1 MWKNRF
7 NLSLPKRD
15 REAHKGSFGRLLI
28 VAGSSGM
35 TGAAIL
41 ASRAAM
47 RSGVGLT
54 YLAVPQKLVD
64 LVDLATPEV
73 IPLSL
78 EKIKTIKSNSLVI
91 GPGLG
96 VTSNTQQLLFQL
108 LTTNYLQLSTIL
120 LDADAL
126 NIIAKRIGLLK
137 QAEAKAKVIITPHP
151 GEMARLMKK
160 KVEYVESNRRKVAKE
175 FARDHNCVVVLK
187 GHRTLV
193 VDPCGDVYENKT
205 GNPGMASA
213 GVGDVLSGIIGAL
226 CAQGV
231 SSFDAAMIGVYT
243 HGQAGDMA
251 AKEKG
256 EYGLIASDIVEKIP
270 DALRKIC

>member
-1 MWKNRF
+1 MWKSRF
-7 NLSLPKRD
+7 NLSLPKRAKD
-15 REAHKGSFGRLLI
+15 SHKGSFGRLLI

-35 TGAAIL
+35 SGSAIL

-64 LVDLATPEV
+64 FIDLASPEV
-73 IPLSL
+73 ITLSF
-78 EKIKTIKSNSLVI
+78 EKIKTIKPNTLVV

-96 VTSNTQQLLFQL
+96 LTPKTRQLLFSL
-108 LTTNYLQLSTIL
+108 LTTHYAQLTTIL

-126 NIIAKRIGLLK
+126 NIVAKRIGLLRK
-137 QAEAKAKVIITPHP
+137 AQAKAKVIITPHP
-151 GEMARLMKK
+151 GEMARLIKK
-160 KVEYVESNRRKVAKE
+160 KIAYVQSNRRKVAKE
-175 FARDHNCVVVLK
+175 FARSHNCVVVLK

-193 VDPCGDVYENKT
+193 ADPCGDVYENKT
-205 GNPGMASA
+205 GNPGMATA
-213 GVGDVLSGIIGAL
+213 GVGDVLSGMIGAL
-226 CAQGV
+226 SAQGL

-251 AKEKG
+251 AREKG
-256 EYGLIASDIVEKIP
+256 ECGLIASDIVEKIP
-270 DALRKIC
+270 YAIRKIC

>member
-1 MWKNRF
+1 
-7 NLSLPKRD
+7 
-15 REAHKGSFGRLLI
+15 
-28 VAGSSGM
+28 M

-73 IPLSL
+73 ITLSL

>member
-1 MWKNRF
+1 MWKSRF
-7 NLSLPKRD
+7 NLSLPKRARD
-15 REAHKGSFGRLLI
+15 AHKGSFGRLLI

-41 ASRAAM
+41 ASRGAM
-47 RSGVGLT
+47 RAGVGLT
-54 YLAVPQKLVD
+54 YLAVPKKMVEA
-64 LVDLATPEV
+64 VDLATPEV
-73 IPLSL
+73 ITLSF
-78 EKIKTIKSNSLVI
+78 EQIKSVKANSLVV

-96 VTSNTQQLLFQL
+96 VTPKVQQLIFQL
-108 LTTNYLQLSTIL
+108 LTAHGSHLSTIL

-137 QAEAKAKVIITPHP
+137 KAQAKAKVIITPHP
-151 GEMARLMKK
+151 GEMARLIKK
-160 KVEYVESNRRKVAKE
+160 KIAYVQSNRRKVAKE
-175 FARDHNCVVVLK
+175 FARSHNCVVVLK

-193 VDPCGDVYENKT
+193 ADPCGDVYENKT
-205 GNPGMASA
+205 GNPGMATA
-213 GVGDVLSGIIGAL
+213 GVGDVLSGMIGAL
-226 CAQGV
+226 SAQGI

-243 HGQAGDMA
+243 HGLAGDLA
-251 AKEKG
+251 AREKG